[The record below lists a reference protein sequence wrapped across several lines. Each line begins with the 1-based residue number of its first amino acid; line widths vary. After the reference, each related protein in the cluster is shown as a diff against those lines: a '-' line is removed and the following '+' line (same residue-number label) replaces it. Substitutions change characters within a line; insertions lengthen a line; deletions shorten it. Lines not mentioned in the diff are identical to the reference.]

1 MRTLLLVLA
10 LASAAAVGCKEKSE
24 VIEPGGP
31 PPLPPASGTAVGY
44 LVDAAGD
51 LKLTDEQL
59 TKLKQIDS
67 SLAARNGDI
76 DAQLRQ
82 AEQPEPTE
90 PLSPQQM
97 KAGEKERRYDNAP
110 GKSTIKTSDT
120 QKLHKLRDD
129 NERDALKKA
138 LAVLDAT
145 QVERAKRILEDRGVT
160 VPGEKQKPDTQSG
173 SDDGTPLPGMEP

>member
-1 MRTLLLVLA
+1 MRTLLLALA
-10 LASAAAVGCKEKSE
+10 LASAAALGCKEKSD
-24 VIEPGGP
+24 VIEPSGP

-51 LKLTDEQL
+51 LKLSDDQL

-82 AEQPEPTE
+82 AEQPEQAE
-90 PLSPQQM
+90 QLSPQQM
-97 KAGEKERRYDNAP
+97 KAGEKEKRYDNAP
-110 GKSTIKTSDT
+110 GKSTVKTADT
-120 QKLHKLRDD
+120 QKLHKIRDD

-138 LAVLDAT
+138 LAVLDAG
-145 QVERAKRILEDRGVT
+145 QQEKAKRILQDRGVT
-160 VPGEKQKPDTQSG
+160 VPGEKQKPDTQS